1 MMVPAAFEQFAVRVT
16 AELTV
21 GDDTD
26 DATEQLNVPG
36 DELLQVSVLV
46 PASNEKLEQFGSLR
60 VNEAACEGEE
70 AGMAR
75 RARVSAA
82 AASVD
87 AAARKSG
94 RFIFDSQAERRS
106 GGPAA
111 SCKFRAS
118 KLQ

>member
-1 MMVPAAFEQFAVRVT
+1 MVPAEFEQFAVRVT
-16 AELTV
+16 GELTV
-21 GDDTD
+21 GDETD
-26 DATEQLNVPG
+26 DAIEQPNVPP
-36 DELLQVSVLV
+36 EALQVSVLV

-75 RARVSAA
+75 RARVNAA

>member
-1 MMVPAAFEQFAVRVT
+1 MIAPTGFEQFAVRVT
-16 AELTV
+16 AEFTV
-21 GDDTD
+21 GDETD
-26 DATEQLNVPG
+26 DAIEQPNVPG
-36 DELLQVSVLV
+36 DEVLQVSVLV
-46 PASNEKLEQFGSLR
+46 PASNEKLEQFASLR

-70 AGMAR
+70 AGIAR
-75 RARVSAA
+75 RARVNAA